1 MNQREP
7 RVYASSEI
15 GQLRRVIVH
24 RPDEGID
31 RVSPHDAE
39 DLLFDDIVYLPD
51 MQREHDVF
59 TDVLKAFIGQKNVI
73 EVGDLL
79 LEALEHNTTKK
90 QVLLDHIVNFEE
102 MPKRDRTLLEELPDL
117 ELRDLLITGYCKS
130 RDTIL
135 FDPIPNFLFTRD
147 IAVTVND
154 HVIIT
159 KAAKEA
165 RFREN
170 FLTRFIYWAH
180 PLFEAMS
187 DGGKVINLNHIDL
200 FPPSRKGEYVSIE
213 GGDVMMID
221 EDYLLVGCSERSTA
235 YGIQLLKDVLFEK
248 GIVKNVV
255 QINIPSAR
263 SWMHI
268 DTLFTQIN
276 HNHTVAYKPLVIG
289 GIGANVQ
296 VFRHTGASKTY
307 SSVKKFMLSELNDK
321 MEFILAGG
329 GISPYQEREQW
340 TDGCNLVAIRPGVAL
355 TYDRNP
361 HTEKA
366 FKEYGYDVL
375 HARDFLAQF
384 KAGTLDPH
392 QVQNTIITLPSNE
405 LSRARG
411 GSHCMT
417 CPIERDNI

>member
-1 MNQREP
+1 MNEQAP
-7 RVYASSEI
+7 MIQVSSEI
-15 GQLRRVIVH
+15 GELRRVIVH

-31 RVSPHDAE
+31 RVSPNEAE
-39 DLLFDDIVYLPD
+39 ELLFDDIVYLPH
-51 MQREHDVF
+51 MQKEHDVF
-59 TDVLKAFIGQKNVI
+59 TDVLKAFMGDENVL

-79 LEALEHNTTKK
+79 LQALDNNPTKK

-102 MPKRDRTLLEELPDL
+102 MPKRDKALLEELPNP
-117 ELRDLLITGYCKS
+117 ELKELLITGHCKS
-130 RDTIL
+130 QDAIL

-154 HVIIT
+154 HVIVT
-159 KAAKEA
+159 KAAKAA

-180 PLFEAMS
+180 PLFETMS
-187 DGGKVINLNHIDL
+187 DEGRVINLNHIDT
-200 FPPSRKGEYVSIE
+200 FPPSRKGEYISIE
-213 GGDVMMID
+213 GGDVMMVD

-248 GIVKNVV
+248 GVVKNVV
-255 QINIPSAR
+255 QVNIPSAR

-268 DTLFTQIN
+268 DTLFTQI
-276 HNHTVAYKPLVIG
+276 HHSHTVAYKPLVIG

-307 SSVKKFMLSELNDK
+307 SSVKKFMLNELNDK
-321 MEFILAGG
+321 MEFILAGNG
-329 GISPYQEREQW
+329 VSPYQEREQW

-361 HTEKA
+361 HTEAA
-366 FKEYGYDVL
+366 FRSFGYTIL
-375 HARDFLAQF
+375 HAYDFLRQYR
-384 KAGTLDPH
+384 AGAIDPASL
-392 QVQNTIITLPSNE
+392 QQTIITLPSNE

-417 CPIERDNI
+417 CPIERGGL